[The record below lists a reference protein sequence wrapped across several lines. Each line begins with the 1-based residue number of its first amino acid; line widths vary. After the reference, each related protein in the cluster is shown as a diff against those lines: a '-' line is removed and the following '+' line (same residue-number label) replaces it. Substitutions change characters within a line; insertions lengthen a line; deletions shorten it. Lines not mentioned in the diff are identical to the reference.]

1 MFEPM
6 LRCVRSTNGW
16 QDPEAYEAQA
26 WRLHTPRGG
35 HVRKRRLQAVKPL
48 IPKDGTLLDIGSG
61 PATLS
66 KDFPCRVVACDTSVP
81 MLRKAKER
89 IGDVVR
95 CDARFLPF
103 RDRSFD
109 LSFESSCLYLVNEK
123 QTMLGEM
130 KRTARRRVIVFES
143 NRLSPR
149 RLYDKYVRRVLV
161 TPEHPTPRE
170 VKEYMHRAG
179 MSPKLH
185 MVGFSPIIGGE
196 LALRLWKP
204 LEWFVESCPVLRL
217 LAGGILAYA
226 DLENP

>member
-1 MFEPM
+1 MP
-6 LRCVRSTNGW
+6 RYVRSTNGW

-26 WRLHTPRGG
+26 WRLNTPRGAY
-35 HVRKRRLQAVKPL
+35 VRERRLQAVASL
-48 IPKDGTLLDIGSG
+48 IPKHGTLLDIGSG

-66 KDFPCRVVACDTSVP
+66 KDFPCQVVACDTSVP

-95 CDARFLPF
+95 CDAQFLPI

-109 LSFESSCLYLVNEK
+109 LSFESSCLYLVDEK
-123 QTMLGEM
+123 QTMLEEM
-130 KRTARRRVIVFES
+130 KRIARRRVIVFES

-149 RLYDKYVRRVLV
+149 RLYDKYVKRILAA
-161 TPEHPTPRE
+161 PEHPTPGE
-170 VKEYMHRAG
+170 VREYMHRAG
-179 MSPKLH
+179 MSPKLR

-196 LALRLWKP
+196 LVLRLWKP

-226 DLENP
+226 DLEKP